1 MKKCRTYDCADAADT
16 QKKVGDYQKEY
27 DEKNTNKSARK
38 SPGQEE
44 NNHAI
49 EQEKQGKIN
58 EQTHTNREVIQW
70 HHCLNVFNLSG
81 EKDSTAALI
90 LMIERGLPIDVVFN
104 ADTGMEFPE
113 MYEHLAKVDEYLYRE
128 RGLHI
133 TTLRHPKGFEWLMF
147 EEPKKRPNV
156 IQRRIENHLP
166 LYGNSWS
173 GIKVRW
179 CTGALKTKLIDA
191 AVRQI
196 KTEKAVLHH
205 IGIAADEEKRCK
217 DKQYPLVEWG
227 ITEAKA
233 LQICYDHGFDF
244 GGLYEKHKRASCY
257 CCPFQRI
264 LELQNLRKYHP
275 QLWKHL
281 LEMDQ
286 RAREQF
292 GSSPLGRFKQ
302 NWSVEGLDKRFAQ
315 EEKKLILP

>member
-1 MKKCRTYDCADAADT
+1 MNKCRTYDCADDVNT
-16 QKKVGDYQKEY
+16 QKKVSDKQKEY
-27 DEKNTNKSARK
+27 DDRNINKSASK
-38 SPGQEE
+38 SPGQGED
-44 NNHAI
+44 NRTI
-49 EQEKQGKIN
+49 EQEKEGKISG
-58 EQTHTNREVIQW
+58 QIHTNGEVIQRQNY
-70 HHCLNVFNLSG
+70 LNVFNLSG
-81 EKDSTAALI
+81 GKDSTAALI

-113 MYEHLAKVDEYLYRE
+113 MVEHLAKVDEYLYRE
-128 RGLHI
+128 RGMHI

-147 EEPKKRPNV
+147 EEPKKKPNT
-156 IQRRIENHLP
+156 IQRRIENNLP
-166 LYGNSWS
+166 LYGNGWP

-191 AVRQI
+191 AVRQMNTKKGI
-196 KTEKAVLHH
+196 FHY
-205 IGIAADEEKRCK
+205 IGIAADETKRCK

-244 GGLYEKHKRASCY
+244 GGLYEKYKRASCY
-257 CCPFQRI
+257 CCPFQCI

-281 LEMDQ
+281 MEMDQ

-315 EEKKLILP
+315 EEKKLILT